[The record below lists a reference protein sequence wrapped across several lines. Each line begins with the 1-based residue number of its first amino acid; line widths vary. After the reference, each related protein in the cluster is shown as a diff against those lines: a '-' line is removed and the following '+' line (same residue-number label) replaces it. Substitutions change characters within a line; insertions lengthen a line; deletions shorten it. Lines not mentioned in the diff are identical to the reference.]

1 MSRKTGKNGVALI
14 PSGEIRDK
22 KSVHTPTLLLLFTAL
37 LAIGLI
43 NLYTASIGTDYFY
56 IQLKNM
62 FVGLIVFGIFGWVI
76 QARHLNSYAFW
87 IFTITCLLLIA
98 VLILGRIGGGS
109 QRWIVLGPI
118 RGQPGEFAKIT
129 VAIIVARYFFLNR
142 QIQAYK
148 LRDLWPVMLMVGL
161 IFALIFPETDFGT
174 AGFCILIAVAQILFI
189 RLDLRSIGIVTVCS
203 LGAGL
208 VGWFF
213 LLKEYQKLRVLNFLN
228 PELDPTGSG
237 YNALQSLV
245 AIGSGGL
252 TGKGFMQGTQTSLQF
267 LPTRH
272 TDFIFSVFAEQH
284 GFWGSSLL
292 FLLFGSI
299 TYVAL
304 AIARETK
311 DVFNSLLAVGLA
323 AFIFIEFT
331 INIAMVLGIF
341 PVVGLPLPFLSYGGS
356 SLLSMCVIMGILV
369 AIDRANI
376 SRTKKPMSL
385 ERAAVK

>member
-1 MSRKTGKNGVALI
+1 MCAFDCCIDSR
-14 PSGEIRDK
+14 
-22 KSVHTPTLLLLFTAL
+22 
-37 LAIGLI
+37 
-43 NLYTASIGTDYFY
+43 
-56 IQLKNM
+56 
-62 FVGLIVFGIFGWVI
+62 GI
-76 QARHLNSYAFW
+76 A
-87 IFTITCLLLIA
+87 
-98 VLILGRIGGGS
+98 GGS
-109 QRWIVLGPI
+109 QRWIVIGPL

-129 VAIIVARYFFLNR
+129 TAIIVARYFYLNR
-142 QIQAYK
+142 QLQAYK
-148 LRDLWPVMLMVGL
+148 LRDLWPVMLMVGA
-161 IFALIFPETDFGT
+161 IFALIFPEPDFGT

-189 RLDLRSIGIVTVCS
+189 RLDLRSIAIVSICS
-203 LGAGL
+203 IAAGL

-245 AIGSGGL
+245 AIGSGGI

-284 GFWGSSLL
+284 GFWGCSIL
-292 FLLFGSI
+292 FLLYGTL
-299 TYVAL
+299 TYIAL
-304 AIARETK
+304 EIARQTK
-311 DVFNSLLAVGLA
+311 DVFNSILAIGLA
-323 AFIFIEFT
+323 AIMFIGFT

-356 SLLSMCVIMGILV
+356 ALLSVCVIMGILV
-369 AIDRANI
+369 SIDRANI
-376 SRTKKPMSL
+376 SRSKKPISI